1 MRGVTSLGFG
11 LQGDFIISFKDSP
24 DLFYYKFISESF
36 KLIWKKPIP
45 GNLNFNCWKY
55 TSPSGEIFLKYRIEE
70 ICLYDQNLNLIR
82 KLRAPGMMIGLL
94 HGGRYAVVTNHASSG
109 VPIKLS
115 VVSALDLGNIH
126 HHLDVPPEG
135 EYDRDDWL
143 LACGHEESGVAVTV
157 HNKPYVDL
165 YNREGELGTIYPLWY
180 DAYSNNKKV
189 KGVLHVRSTIL
200 KDESYS
206 VNTFIYDMTLQGS
219 RIMYCMHVG
228 VR

>member
-1 MRGVTSLGFG
+1 MRGVTSLLFG
-11 LQGDFIISFKDSP
+11 LQGDFIVGFKDSP
-24 DLFYYKFISESF
+24 DLFYYKFKSESF
-36 KLIWKKPIP
+36 KLIWQRPIP
-45 GNLNFNCWKY
+45 GNQDFDCYKY
-55 TSPSGEIFLKYRIEE
+55 TSPSGQTFLQTYSNEV
-70 ICLYDQNLNLIR
+70 CLYDQNLSLIR
-82 KLRAPGMMIGLL
+82 KLHAPGTMIGLL
-94 HGGRYAVVTNHASSG
+94 HGGRYVVVTNHASPG

-115 VVSALDLGNIH
+115 VVSALDLGSIH

-135 EYDRDDWL
+135 EYDRDDGL
-143 LACGHEESGVAVTV
+143 VACGHEESGVAVTV
-157 HNKPYVDL
+157 LNKPYVDL
-165 YNREGELGTIYPLWY
+165 YNREGELGTIYPLWF

-206 VNTFIYDMTLQGS
+206 VYTFIYDMTLQGS